1 MWWSQTES
9 SVCGLLASNDGC
21 GWKTVM
27 AYYNAQVLVWLE
39 WTQAEAPY
47 LRKHG
52 NLKAGE

>member
-1 MWWSQTES
+1 
-9 SVCGLLASNDGC
+9 
-21 GWKTVM
+21 M